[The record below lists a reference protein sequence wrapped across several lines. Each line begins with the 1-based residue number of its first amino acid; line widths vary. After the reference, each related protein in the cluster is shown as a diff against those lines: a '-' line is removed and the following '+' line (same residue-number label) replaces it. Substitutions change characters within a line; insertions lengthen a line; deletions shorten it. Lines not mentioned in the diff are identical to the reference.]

1 MTSHTATDQDRKCS
15 TMTTPEPHPTPI
27 NVRRQATIT
36 DAVGVA
42 ERLATV
48 LRQYRGAQKN
58 GCPMS
63 RLAEIEA
70 VLEQTTNAVFE
81 MTGVERSALLKSGA
95 AAEEEVRLRIA
106 AAWPVP
112 RTRTEPT
119 LPASAVLHSISGE
132 DCD

>member
-1 MTSHTATDQDRKCS
+1 
-15 TMTTPEPHPTPI
+15 MTTPASHPTPI
-27 NVRRQATIT
+27 NVRRKATIN

-48 LRQYRGAQKN
+48 LRQYRGAKKTRF
-58 GCPMS
+58 PMS

-81 MTGVERSALLKSGA
+81 MTGAERSALLKSGA
-95 AAEEEVRLRIA
+95 AAEEEVRLRVA

-112 RTRTEPT
+112 RTRSEPT